1 MDEATCARL
10 RTIIKAGEELA
21 DSELAAFTLD
31 AAVTESGGLGGMVH
45 LRVPGTRRLV
55 LVAAH
60 GLARTVARARD
71 WAELTEG
78 GPSAPARATA
88 LRVMRWAPGSGR
100 GGTVPALP
108 GAGGLLA
115 VPLFPTA
122 DGSGGAALGAL
133 SVLAAQKPPPRR
145 RAAVEE
151 LTAWAGPRLRPPDR
165 ALADQATADG
175 TAGPVAADAPVARTL
190 RQMTDAL
197 FTVDRDWRL
206 TFVSRGAE
214 RLLGGFRAPLGRVLW
229 DVLADLGID
238 STEPDLGTRY
248 RRAVADAAPAGFD
261 IHWPTD
267 RRWYRM
273 RLVPVVDG
281 LTVYAADITERRLRE
296 AGQAAAE
303 RAAAQRTARVTELTT
318 ALAEALTMR
327 DVVNAIAQRVLPPF
341 GASGFVV
348 QLIEGSVIRIA
359 GSVGYGRDFLD
370 TIEGSSV
377 DDVSPVSEVYQSRRP
392 VFIDSPE
399 EYIARYPSMGWRPSA
414 AAKSAWAFLPL
425 TVSGRAIGCQVVSF
439 AEPRHLNGEERA
451 LLTALSGLTAQA
463 IERARLYDTEHT
475 RAKELQRGLLPRGLP
490 ALRSVTAAARYLPA
504 SEGID
509 VGGDW
514 YDVIPLSGARVA
526 LVVGDVMG
534 HGLAE
539 AATMGRLRT
548 AVHTLADLDV
558 PPAELLTRLNDLVS
572 DLGDDFY
579 ATCLYAVYDPVAG
592 RCVFARAGHPPP
604 AVVRPG
610 EPVRFPGLT
619 PDPPL
624 GAALPPFETVEVELP
639 AGSLLVLYTDGL
651 VESVNQDIHR
661 GMRHLAS
668 ALSVASCRPGAAPGP
683 AGLERMCD
691 EVLAELLPEKQRT
704 ADDAALLIAR
714 THALAPGDVAVWC
727 LPDGPIAAGEGREHV
742 REQLDRWDLEPLVI
756 TAELLVS
763 ELVGNAIRH
772 GKGPFGLRLLR
783 GDGLICEVSDTSPT
797 TPRIRHASETDE
809 GGRGLQLIAALSQ
822 RWGTRYTAEGKC
834 IWTEQ
839 PLP

>member
-1 MDEATCARL
+1 MHEATCAWL
-10 RTIIKAGEELA
+10 RTIMKAGEELA
-21 DSELAAFTLD
+21 GSELSAFTLD

-55 LVAAH
+55 LVAVH
-60 GLARTVARARD
+60 GLARTMARD
-71 WAELTEG
+71 REWAELTEG
-78 GPSAPARATA
+78 DPSVPARATA
-88 LRVMRWAPGSGR
+88 LRVTRWTPGDGR

-108 GAGGLLA
+108 GVGGLLA
-115 VPLFPTA
+115 VPLLPTT
-122 DGSGGAALGAL
+122 DGGDGAALGAL
-133 SVLAAQKPPPRR
+133 SVLAAREPPPPR
-145 RAAVEE
+145 RAAVEA
-151 LTAWAGPRLRPPDR
+151 LAAWAGLRLRHPDG
-165 ALADQATADG
+165 APADG
-175 TAGPVAADAPVARTL
+175 PAGPVAADAPVARTL

-214 RLLGGFRAPLGRVLW
+214 RLLGGFHTPLGRVLW
-229 DVLADLGID
+229 DVLADLGVD
-238 STEPDLGTRY
+238 SVVPDLRARY
-248 RRAVADAAPAGFD
+248 LGAVADAAPVSFD

-267 RRWYRM
+267 RLWYRM

-281 LTVYAADITERRLRE
+281 LAVYATDITERRLRE
-296 AGQAAAE
+296 SGQAAAE

-318 ALAEALTMR
+318 TLAEALTMN
-327 DVVNAIAQRVLPPF
+327 DVVNAIAQRMLPPF
-341 GASGFVV
+341 GASGFAV
-348 QLIEGSVIRIA
+348 QLIEGNIIRIA
-359 GSVGYGRDFLD
+359 GAVGYGQDFLD
-370 TIEGSSV
+370 TLDRSYVEE
-377 DDVSPVSEVYQSRRP
+377 VSPVSEVYHSRRP

-425 TVSGRAIGCQVVSF
+425 LVSGRAIGCQVVSF

-463 IERARLYDTEHT
+463 IERARLYDAEHN

-504 SEGID
+504 SEGIE

-548 AVHTLADLDV
+548 AVHTLADLDLS
-558 PPAELLTRLNDLVS
+558 PADLLTRLNDLVS
-572 DLGDDFY
+572 ELGDDFY
-579 ATCLYAVYDPVAG
+579 ATCLYAVYDPVTR

-604 AVVRPG
+604 AVVCPG
-610 EPVRFPGLT
+610 KPVRFPDLT

-624 GAALPPFETVEVELP
+624 GAALPPFETVEIELP
-639 AGSLLVLYTDGL
+639 EGSLLVLYTDGL

-668 ALSVASCRPGAAPGP
+668 ALSTASSRPGAESGQ
-683 AGLERMCD
+683 AGLERVCD

-714 THALAPGDVAVWC
+714 THALAPGDVAVWS

-742 REQLDRWDLEPLVI
+742 REQLDRWDLEPLAI

-763 ELVGNAIRH
+763 ELVGNAVRH
-772 GKGPFGLRLLR
+772 GKGPFVLRLLR
-783 GDGLICEVSDTSPT
+783 GDRLICEVSDTSPT
-797 TPRIRHASETDE
+797 TPRIRRASETDE

-822 RWGTRYTAEGKC
+822 RWGTRSMAEGKC